1 MSLIVVMNVYCSVVA
16 WLILA
21 GGWPTT
27 YAGDLATSVFMRNPF
42 IGYLVLRA
50 PKIKK
55 LLLLQSFLKGPPWLG
70 PRRKISRNGAGK
82 WNKENEAKLILYEPR
97 VPQRLTSLCAKHH
110 HQISKFALTT
120 GWRAY
125 QNYLISFTYERLST
139 SFVPLV
145 LLSGGVSATLKIY
158 TC

>member
-55 LLLLQSFLKGPPWLG
+55 LLLLQSFLKGPPWLIFKHEHEFCATG
-70 PRRKISRNGAGK
+70 TVMRRRLCNF
-82 WNKENEAKLILYEPR
+82 ENLYM
-97 VPQRLTSLCAKHH
+97 LGHSH
-110 HQISKFALTT
+110 
-120 GWRAY
+120 
-125 QNYLISFTYERLST
+125 
-139 SFVPLV
+139 
-145 LLSGGVSATLKIY
+145 
-158 TC
+158 